1 MRNAI
6 VMVHIRWMRQ
16 AERAASL
23 VEYAL
28 LIALI
33 ALAMV
38 AAVTFLGD
46 STRTGLDGAGT
57 SIYQS

>member
-1 MRNAI
+1 VRDLIA
-6 VMVHIRWMRQ
+6 MVHIRWMTRSD
-16 AERAASL
+16 RAASL

-46 STRTGLDGAGT
+46 STRGSLDGAGS

>member
-1 MRNAI
+1 MRDLIAT
-6 VMVHIRWMRQ
+6 VHIRWMTRSD
-16 AERAASL
+16 RAASL

-46 STRTGLDGAGT
+46 STRGSLNTTGS

>member
-1 MRNAI
+1 MRRL
-6 VMVHIRWMRQ
+6 VVQVHSRWIRSGD
-16 AERAASL
+16 RAASL

-46 STRTGLDGAGT
+46 STSGSLNT
-57 SIYQS
+57 SGSSIFQT